1 MCEATGAQSMS
12 MLIRGD
18 VVLVRRM
25 LTSFDLNGEK
35 KTGGGN
41 GTKLHKMVVLFIL
54 NS

>member
-1 MCEATGAQSMS
+1 ML
-12 MLIRGD
+12 MLIHGD
-18 VVLVRRM
+18 VALVRM
-25 LTSFDLNGEK
+25 LASFDLNGEK